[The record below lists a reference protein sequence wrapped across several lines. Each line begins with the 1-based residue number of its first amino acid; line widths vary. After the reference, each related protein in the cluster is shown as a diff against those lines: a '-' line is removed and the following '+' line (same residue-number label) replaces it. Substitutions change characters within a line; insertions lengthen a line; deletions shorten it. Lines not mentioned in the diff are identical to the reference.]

1 MTYKHTFAAAI
12 AAAALFAFMH
22 SPSAQEAKKD
32 KADQQQAKKEK
43 SAKGGDDA
51 RRASRIAQADIAEV
65 AAGKLGASKAS
76 SDEVK
81 KFAQHMVDDHGKH
94 LNELRSMAKSKN
106 MTLPTAPDKKHQDAM
121 KKLESAKGED
131 FDRQFMAMM
140 VKDHQDAL
148 KLAQDTAKNAQ
159 DPDLKA
165 DAEKTSKVI
174 QQHLDEAK
182 KIASSLKK

>member
-12 AAAALFAFMH
+12 AVAALFAFMQ
-22 SPSAQEAKKD
+22 SPHAQEAKKD
-32 KADQQQAKKEK
+32 KQEMKKEK
-43 SAKGGDDA
+43 SAKGGDA
-51 RRASRIAQADIAEV
+51 RRASRIAQADMAEV
-65 AAGKLGASKAS
+65 AAGKLGAGKAS
-76 SDEVK
+76 SEEVK

-94 LNELRSMAKSKN
+94 LNELRSMAKSKG

-121 KKLESAKGED
+121 KKLESAKGAD
-131 FDRQFMAMM
+131 FDRQFMTMM

-148 KLAQDTAKNAQ
+148 KLAQDTAKNAK

-174 QQHLDEAK
+174 EEHLEQAK
-182 KIASSLKK
+182 KIASALKK